1 MSSAREESGDA
12 AGRRLHRIAT
22 VRKQERISLRRIA
35 KRIDAPIDDLRRQE
49 DELSDLRLSNL
60 YAWQK
65 ALDVPVGELLIDE
78 TELGSYPLLVRQ
90 QLIKAMKTTLLLL
103 EHGEGTPVGYLAQN
117 LLEQLL
123 VMMPELESVTAW
135 PRQGSVREKDRIPRI
150 LAEQIPADVF
160 SH

>member
-1 MSSAREESGDA
+1 MSKSPEDSSTAFGPKW
-12 AGRRLHRIAT
+12 HRIAT
-22 VRKQERISLRRIA
+22 VRKQERISLRRVA
-35 KRIDAPIDDLRRQE
+35 KQIDAPIDALRRQE

-60 YAWQK
+60 YAWQR

-78 TELGSYPLLVRQ
+78 FESGSYPLLVRQ

-123 VMMPELESVTAW
+123 VMMPELKSVTAW
-135 PRQGSVREKDRIPRI
+135 PRLGSVREKDRVPRI
-150 LAEQIPADVF
+150 LAEQISADVF

>member
-1 MSSAREESGDA
+1 MSNTFTEASDLV
-12 AGRRLHRIAT
+12 GRKWHRIAT
-22 VRKQERISLRRIA
+22 VRRQERISLRRIA
-35 KRIDAPIDDLRRQE
+35 KRIGAPINDLRRQE
-49 DELSDLRLSNL
+49 DELSDLRLSDL

-65 ALDVPVGELLIDE
+65 ALDVPIGELLVDD

-123 VMMPELESVTAW
+123 VMMPELKTVTAW
-135 PRQGSVREKDRIPRI
+135 PRQGSAREKDRIPRI
-150 LAEQIPADVF
+150 LAEQIAADVF
-160 SH
+160 SR

>member
-1 MSSAREESGDA
+1 MSETFEANGNSVD
-12 AGRRLHRIAT
+12 RRWHRIAT
-22 VRKQERISLRRIA
+22 VRKQERISLRRVA
-35 KRIDAPIDDLRRQE
+35 KRIDASIDDLKRQE
-49 DELSDLRLSNL
+49 DELSDLRLSDL

-65 ALDVPVGELLIDE
+65 ALDVPVGELLIDD
-78 TELGSYPLLVRQ
+78 TEFGSYPLLVRQ

-123 VMMPELESVTAW
+123 VMMPELKSVTAW
-135 PRQGSVREKDRIPRI
+135 PRQGSVREKDRVPRI
-150 LAEQIPADVF
+150 LAEQISTDVF

>member
-1 MSSAREESGDA
+1 MAKSPEESSNGF
-12 AGRRLHRIAT
+12 GRKWHRIAT
-22 VRKQERISLRRIA
+22 VRQQERISLRRVA
-35 KRIDAPIDDLRRQE
+35 KQIDAPIDDLRRQE
-49 DELSDLRLSNL
+49 DEQSDLRLSNL

-78 TELGSYPLLVRQ
+78 SELGSYPLLVRQ

-123 VMMPELESVTAW
+123 VMMPELKSVTAW
-135 PRQGSVREKDRIPRI
+135 PRLGSVREKDRLPRI
-150 LAEQIPADVF
+150 LAEQISSDVF